1 MKTKIDLR
9 GQQHLSFQTSYRNS
23 ETGFDIALVLLFER
37 FLSKFCYFDGWVY
50 IRDEDVE
57 HTNLHTMTRSLKE
70 YNETSAIQNGLHS
83 EIYLTDQGK
92 AKIDYVGYNRFD
104 A

>member
-1 MKTKIDLR
+1 
-9 GQQHLSFQTSYRNS
+9 
-23 ETGFDIALVLLFER
+23 V
-37 FLSKFCYFDGWVY
+37 SKFCYFDGWVY

-57 HTNLHTMTRSLKE
+57 HTNLNTMTRSLKDDT
-70 YNETSAIQNGLHS
+70 ETSPTKNDFHS